1 MGIFHFK
8 EWLIRMYGQQITQ
21 FSGGFEQ
28 ARNVY
33 RMQQAMAQQQLG
45 TLGAAPGPGQVGVQ
59 SLEQL
64 LYVGTFGDNEAK
76 IITDLQKIPVF
87 NLVHQ
92 WTQEQYYGAGIPSAV
107 GLGALPPLNNGYYRR
122 GFAYVKF
129 YADTRMIPQQMLDI
143 EPAVGN
149 LIGRYTTDSFMK
161 LVADV
166 NHDVYLGDSTTNEF
180 SMDGVDAQVKQYAP
194 NNYLDARTAALSP
207 ALVEYM
213 SAVVRGNFGDA
224 TMNRVYASPSVIT
237 PFTINYIQQQ
247 RTLPILW
254 DGSGGNPFSQ
264 WNAQWGP
271 AMFRDDR
278 FAEFD
283 TMNGFAPVTSFANTA
298 APQGI
303 PPAPTA
309 APSVTVNATDAN
321 SQWTATYN
329 GYIPGATATT
339 AGLNGTST
347 GYYAYCYAYRNAN
360 GMGIV
365 SPITAVQ
372 TVSNGGSVAL
382 SGPTSGVGTLSSVR
396 IFRQQLASASDTP
409 SYSGMQAIP
418 EDQAVTVST
427 SGWTYTDVNADIP
440 GTYKVFFINT
450 SMGGAHLGRLGPMR
464 KYELAPVNLGYWY
477 VVGWWGMLICP
488 VPWWHVVVKNVTGA
502 QIPMITAGYSA

>member
-1 MGIFHFK
+1 
-8 EWLIRMYGQQITQ
+8 MYGQQITQ

-28 ARNVY
+28 ARSVY

-45 TLGAAPGPGQVGVQ
+45 TLGAVPGPGQIGVQ

-64 LYVGTFGDNEAK
+64 LYIGTYGDNEAK

-107 GLGALPPLNNGYYRR
+107 GLGALPALNNGYYRR
-122 GFAYVKF
+122 GYAYVKF

-166 NHDVYLGDSTTNEF
+166 NHDIYLGNSDVNEF
-180 SMDGVDAQVKQYAP
+180 AMDGVDKQVQQYAP
-194 NNYLDARTAALSP
+194 NNYLDARTANLSP

-224 TMNRVYASPSVIT
+224 TMNRVYASPAVIT

-254 DGSGGNPFSQ
+254 DGSGGNPFAQ

-283 TMNGFAPVTSFANTA
+283 TMNGFAPVTSFSNGA

-309 APSVTVNATDAN
+309 APTVGTPATDVN
-321 SQWTATYN
+321 SQFTATTASSV
-329 GYIPGATATT
+329 PGAVATT
-339 AGLNGTST
+339 AGLNGGST

-360 GMGIV
+360 GMSIV
-365 SPITAVQ
+365 SPIS
-372 TVSNGGSVAL
+372 TVVTIANGQSVAL
-382 SGPTSGVGTLSSVR
+382 SGPTSGVTPAPSSIR
-396 IFRQQLASASDTP
+396 IFRQQLAASGDTP

-418 EDQAVTVST
+418 EDQAVTVSA
-427 SGWTYTDVNADIP
+427 SGWTYTDTNSDIP

-477 VVGWWGMLICP
+477 VVGWWGMLVVP
-488 VPWWHVVVKNVTGA
+488 VPWWHVVVKNVSGS
-502 QIPMITAGYSA
+502 QLPMITAGYAS